1 MTKNTPG
8 SRRARIVALC
18 CGLVGAGA
26 ADAKPIAYANGWS
39 LMGEYGAGTMTEG
52 QLFYAPTH
60 WLSLGGGMIRLEDEH
75 DRFDRRIEYAR
86 VNVLLERWN
95 LPAAQGNLF
104 AWGGAGRATGS
115 DFDGAVATANAG
127 FQADYETR
135 RVYASARSD
144 LHYSREFSHR
154 IDTLQLGWA
163 PYAHDY
169 ESVATWLLLQL
180 RDYTGDLYSGVE
192 PALLVRLFKGPAWVE
207 AGATIDGHL
216 QAMVMFN
223 F

>member
-1 MTKNTPG
+1 MKRLTLPC
-8 SRRARIVALC
+8 VALC
-18 CGLVGAGA
+18 FALA
-26 ADAKPIAYANGWS
+26 AATAQAKPISYADGWT
-39 LMGEYGAGTMTEG
+39 LMAEYGAGTMYEA

-60 WLSLGGGMIRLEDEH
+60 WLSFGGGWIELEEEH
-75 DRFDRRIEYAR
+75 ERFDRRIAYVRA
-86 VNVLLERWN
+86 NVLVKRWN

-104 AWGGAGRATGS
+104 AWGGAGRARGS
-115 DFDGAVATANAG
+115 DFHGTTTTANAG

-135 RVYASARSD
+135 RVYASLRSD
-144 LHYSREFSHR
+144 LHDGRHFSHR
-154 IDTLQLGWA
+154 VDTLQLGWA

-169 ESVATWLLLQL
+169 ESVATWLLLQV
-180 RDYTGDLYSGVE
+180 RDYTGGLYPGVE
-192 PALLVRLFKGPAWVE
+192 PALLLRLFKGPAWVE